1 MLSDSLIF
9 FENEYLSI
17 GSSEMAFKIP
27 TTIEG
32 KKLFSVFD
40 SKVYKQSLLIHEYWP
55 KLKCIEVWFLSSLST
70 NIVWRRYVIDDQWTM
85 IVFFLFMH
93 SLFTYG
99 NFVVAKSYFSPT
111 TN

>member
-27 TTIEG
+27 TAIEG

-40 SKVYKQSLLIHEYWP
+40 SKVYKQSLLIHEY
-55 KLKCIEVWFLSSLST
+55 
-70 NIVWRRYVIDDQWTM
+70 
-85 IVFFLFMH
+85 
-93 SLFTYG
+93 
-99 NFVVAKSYFSPT
+99 
-111 TN
+111 